1 MVVYGG
7 VNAYIHGDAPIGN
20 VGDQTPAT
28 FRGAVCFLMN
38 LLKTNFPNKP
48 IVFMTPAHCHFKG
61 VSDAEVSPRPIKRH
75 DAMPLLG
82 YVEIIK
88 EIGAQFDIPVL
99 DMFENLGVDPNRPED
114 SEKLTV
120 AGLHFNDAGHEYIA
134 NALAKFLKAL

>member
-1 MVVYGG
+1 
-7 VNAYIHGDAPIGN
+7 
-20 VGDQTPAT
+20 
-28 FRGAVCFLMN
+28 
-38 LLKTNFPNKP
+38 
-48 IVFMTPAHCHFKG
+48 MTPAHCHFKG

-120 AGLHFNDAGHEYIA
+120 DGLHFNDAGHEYIA